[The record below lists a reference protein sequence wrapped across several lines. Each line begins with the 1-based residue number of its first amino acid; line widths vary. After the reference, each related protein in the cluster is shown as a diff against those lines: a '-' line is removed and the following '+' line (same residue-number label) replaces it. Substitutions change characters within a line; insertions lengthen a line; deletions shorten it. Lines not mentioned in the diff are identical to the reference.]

1 MIIYCPNCGQKCE
14 LDDEYDGAAVECP
27 KCGKDFEAKKPAP
40 PVTSESSSASRYTV
54 INAPKYSKYSK
65 PALCWILEIAGAILV
80 IIGVVAT
87 FLCISAMEL
96 PANGEYRGMML
107 FGQLTVLASCV
118 GILVIGCILGGF
130 SLIVYHTGETAF
142 NTRQLLE
149 CAREQLLLEQARNIN
164 RK

>member
-87 FLCISAMEL
+87 FLNFRTMGPQVEGGYS
-96 PANGEYRGMML
+96 GMML
-107 FGQLTVLASCV
+107 LGQLAALALGV
-118 GILVIGCILGGF
+118 GIIVIGCILGGF

-149 CAREQLLLEQARNIN
+149 CARGQLLLEQARNIN

>member
-27 KCGKDFEAKKPAP
+27 QCEKEFEAKKPAP

-54 INAPKYSKYSK
+54 INAPKYPKYSK

-87 FLCISAMEL
+87 FLNFRTMGP
-96 PANGEYRGMML
+96 PAEGGYSGMML
-107 FGQLTVLASCV
+107 LGQLAALAFGV
-118 GILVIGCILGGF
+118 GIIVIGCILGGF

-149 CAREQLLLEQARNIN
+149 CARGQLLLEQARNIN